1 MRYSSYHPILS
12 VIPEPSYFLA
22 LELSILQSNS
32 LKPPEMVH
40 LTSPQPDVKSIWN
53 VLVSLSPQQY

>member
-1 MRYSSYHPILS
+1 MLS
-12 VIPEPSYFLA
+12 PNSISHTRA
-22 LELSILQSNS
+22 LLFSCFRTFHFYQINL

-40 LTSPQPDVKSIWN
+40 LTSSQLDVKSIWN